1 MPSYFIVTTNSD
13 GVKINK
19 RTDSNSSYETI
30 QLINGKNKCIGY
42 NFGFYFNTSSNGD
55 KVISFDLN
63 NYNTS
68 EIVNMHNMFGG
79 CLTLTDL
86 DLSNFNT
93 SNVTNMSYMFY
104 TCNKLKSLKLKTFN
118 TSKVTDM
125 NNMFR
130 SCLTLTDL
138 DLSNFNTSNVTNMS
152 FMFSYCRELKSL
164 DLSSF
169 NTSNVKKTMNMFQ
182 HCENLA
188 ILNVSNFDMK
198 NADTTWFDGM
208 FNSCYKLS
216 KVICKQA
223 FKDWCI
229 EHEFEI
235 ELPETMV
242 NGTVGAVG
250 SGSNWEIVDYQS

>member
-1 MPSYFIVTTNSD
+1 MTTNSD

-30 QLINGKNKCIGY
+30 QLISGKNKCIEY
-42 NFGFYFNTSSNGD
+42 NFGFYFNTSGD

-68 EIVNMHNMFGG
+68 EIVNMNNMFSG
-79 CLTLTDL
+79 CNTLTDL
-86 DLSNFNT
+86 DLSHFNT

-104 TCNKLKSLKLKTFN
+104 VCNKLKSLNLKTFN

-130 SCLTLTDL
+130 GCNVLTDL
-138 DLSNFNTSNVTNMS
+138 DLSNFNTSNVTDMS
-152 FMFSYCRELKSL
+152 SMFSYCNELKSL

-182 HCENLA
+182 KCENLA

-198 NADTTWFDGM
+198 NVDTMWITGM
-208 FNSCYKLS
+208 FDYCSKLS

-229 EHEFEI
+229 EHEFDI
-235 ELPETMV
+235 VLPETMV

-250 SGSNWEIVDYQS
+250 SGSNWEIIDYQS